1 MKQLTKLGS
10 QGARVLT
17 DDQMK
22 NVHGGAA
29 LGCTPGKPGMLCI
42 PGLCETLDGYGNLV
56 TGTCTTAC
64 RCEIN
69 VGVLPSLP

>member
-1 MKQLTKLGS
+1 MKQLAKLGS
-10 QGARVLT
+10 EGSRMLS

-22 NVHGGAA
+22 NVQGGAGF
-29 LGCTPGKPGMLCI
+29 GCTPGRPGMLCI
-42 PGLCETLDGYGNLV
+42 PGLCETLDGDGNFV

-64 RCEIN
+64 RCEIG